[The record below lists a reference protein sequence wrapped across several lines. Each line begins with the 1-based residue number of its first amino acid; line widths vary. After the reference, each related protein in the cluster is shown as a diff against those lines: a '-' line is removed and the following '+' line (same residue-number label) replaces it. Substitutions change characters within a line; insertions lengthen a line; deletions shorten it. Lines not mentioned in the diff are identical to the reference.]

1 MKEFIDEFKAFAV
14 KGNVIDMAVGVII
27 GGAFGKI
34 VSSLVNDI
42 FMPIVSLITGGINV
56 SGLFIQLGGG
66 DVKYPS
72 ISAAQDAGVATFNY
86 GLFLQNVIDFVLI
99 ALCIFL
105 FVRAINS
112 LKKPKE
118 EAPKSE
124 ARSCPY
130 CFENVA
136 DKATRCPHCTS
147 ELPSPDKA

>member
-1 MKEFIDEFKAFAV
+1 MKKFLDEFKAFAV

-56 SGLFIQLGGG
+56 SGLFIQLGGD

-72 ISAAQDAGVATFNY
+72 ISAAQDAGVATLNY

-118 EAPKSE
+118 ETPKLE

-130 CFENVA
+130 CFEKIA

-147 ELPSPDKA
+147 ELPLPDKA